1 MMSRVDGYL
10 ALVALLACLVLFIR
24 GTIFSHHQVRRMRW
38 RTRLRMRPGAGFA
51 SHWEIT
57 FRFSR
62 LAALF
67 HGRRCR
73 PDLRFTDRLIRPART
88 YAVRLG
94 RAQLGRKIYA
104 RGEDQVGI
112 IAPPRTNKT
121 GIVADRVYGHPGAC
135 VAATTRPDLYALTS
149 GKRAQ
154 LGPIEVFNPE
164 GIGGIESTF
173 RVDLVADCLDPEV
186 AIRTATALTGPTEG
200 SGDMQFWLEKAVFAM
215 AALMHAAAL
224 LEEDMSAVWRWS
236 QRVGDPLR
244 DALTRPGASA
254 ELLTAAAEIQR
265 DGRAADSIRMTM
277 ARSLAWVGVPAL
289 RRTVSGKGIRPFD
302 AAGWVRSNGTLYV
315 INSGELSAAAPLF
328 RAVIE
333 KVHRDC
339 VFGGSL
345 TGYGRIPNPVLFA
358 LDEVTQTAA
367 VPLADWLATSA
378 GSGIQVCFVVHT
390 PAQLRVRYGTDAAT
404 AIWALAGTKIVLGG
418 NTDGEMAEEIS
429 KLAGMYGGEM
439 ALPVVPVAYIRQLP
453 ESRALVLA
461 MNRSPI
467 TVKVRPVW
475 RRPSFRLGLN
485 PAAYM
490 PLPERVTLLEIVPGA
505 EGEAA

>member
-1 MMSRVDGYL
+1 MTSDEFLAML
-10 ALVALLACLVLFIR
+10 ALVVVLVLLAR
-24 GTIFSHHQVRRMRW
+24 GTLFSKQQVRRMKW
-38 RTRLRMRPGAGFA
+38 RARLRIRPGAGFA

-62 LAALF
+62 LAALY

-73 PDLRFTDRLIRPART
+73 PDMRFTDRLFSPARA

-104 RGEDQVGI
+104 RGEDQVAI
-112 IAPPRTNKT
+112 IAPQRTNKT
-121 GIVADRVYGHPGAC
+121 GILADRVYGHPGAC
-135 VAATTRPDLYALTS
+135 VTATTRADMYLLTS
-149 GKRAQ
+149 SRRAQ

-164 GIGGIESTF
+164 GIGGIASTF
-173 RVDLVADCLDPEV
+173 RVDIVADCLDPEV
-186 AIRTATALTGPTEG
+186 AIRTAAALAGPTEG

-224 LEEDMSAVWRWS
+224 LDEDMSAVWRWS
-236 QRVGDPLR
+236 QRLGDPLKE
-244 DALTRPGASA
+244 ALACPGASP

-265 DGRAADSIRMTM
+265 DGKAADSIRMTM

-289 RRTVSGKGIRPFD
+289 RRTVSGHGIRPFV
-302 AAGWVRSNGTLYV
+302 AAEWITSNATLYV

-339 VFGGSL
+339 VFAGSL
-345 TGYGRIPNPVLFA
+345 TPFRRIPNPVLFA

-390 PAQLRVRYGTDAAT
+390 PAQLRVRYGADAAK

-418 NTDGEMAEEIS
+418 NTDAEMAEELS
-429 KLAGMYGGEM
+429 KLTGMYGGEM
-439 ALPVVPVAYIRQLP
+439 ALPVVPVAFIRQLP

-467 TVKVRPVW
+467 AVKVRPVW
-475 RRPSFRLGLN
+475 HRVSFRLRMN
-485 PAAYM
+485 RAAYM
-490 PLPERVTLLEIVPGA
+490 PVPGLVPLPGLTRDA
-505 EGEAA
+505 ESEAA